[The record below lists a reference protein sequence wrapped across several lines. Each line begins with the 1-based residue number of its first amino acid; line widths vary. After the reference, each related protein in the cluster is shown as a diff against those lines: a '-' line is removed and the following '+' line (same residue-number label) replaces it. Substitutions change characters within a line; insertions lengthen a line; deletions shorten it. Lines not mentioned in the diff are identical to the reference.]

1 MTRSIFQSKV
11 SSVDQEAISPI
22 NALKVPL
29 VSVDQL
35 DQLDWVR
42 GLVWKIAIATL
53 LLMAVGSATRVMN
66 AGLAC
71 PDWPLCYG
79 QLVPTR
85 QMNLQVFLEWFHR
98 LDAALIG
105 LSTLTL
111 VITTWWQRSSLP
123 KWLPWAATF
132 ALGLI
137 LFQGVLGGL
146 TVTELLRFDIVTA
159 HLGTA
164 LLFFVSLLAI
174 GTALLPFQPSQ
185 STISLRESV
194 TERSRSSVTEH
205 NPTLV
210 TEWSRNLVTERS
222 RSSKLAKLGL
232 TAAILVYLQSL
243 LGGLVGSQWALHQCF
258 GSGEL
263 CAVMNSHLWGV
274 IPASL
279 ATLSVV
285 FAAWRTPGLHP
296 LLRRL
301 SNLIGCLLVGQIALG
316 YATFKLHLQVE
327 SLTVAHHTLGA
338 SLVGTLVVFTV
349 LAWRQT
355 VNSKQ

>member
-1 MTRSIFQSKV
+1 MDKLTFQSKV
-11 SSVDQEAISPI
+11 SNINQKIATPIYLLEVSSSPV
-22 NALKVPL
+22 N
-29 VSVDQL
+29 QL
-35 DQLDWVR
+35 DRVR

-79 QLVPTR
+79 QLVPR
-85 QMNLQVFLEWFHR
+85 QQMNLQVFLEWFHR

-111 VITTWWQRSSLP
+111 VIISWWQHSSLP
-123 KWLPWAATF
+123 RWLPWAATF

-146 TVTELLRFDIVTA
+146 TVIELLRFDIVTA

-164 LLFFVSLLAI
+164 LLFFVSLLTI
-174 GTALLPFQPSQ
+174 GTALTPYQGIG
-185 STISLRESV
+185 TAG
-194 TERSRSSVTEH
+194 
-205 NPTLV
+205 
-210 TEWSRNLVTERS
+210 
-222 RSSKLAKLGL
+222 KLAGIGL

-263 CAVMNSHLWGV
+263 CAVMNSHLWGI
-274 IPASL
+274 IPASI

-285 FAAWRTPGLHP
+285 FLAWRTPGLHP
-296 LLRRL
+296 LLHRL
-301 SNLIGCLLVGQIALG
+301 SNLISCLLLGQIALG

-338 SLVGTLVVFTV
+338 SLVGTLVIFTV
-349 LAWRQT
+349 LAWRDT
-355 VNSKQ
+355 VNRGQLVINSEPV